1 MAARCWQGTVRHLT
15 LKFSHFL
22 EYSVYAYFFKVMF
35 IKHISVFVLVSL
47 SSAPQT
53 VKGFQ
58 RVQNKQNIW
67 IFCNLCGFL
76 IFNFNFNIVVCVYI
90 YILNIKMHYVKNL
103 QFYGKNKGFFIKK
116 RKKRMFL

>member
-1 MAARCWQGTVRHLT
+1 
-15 LKFSHFL
+15 
-22 EYSVYAYFFKVMF
+22 MF

-58 RVQNKQNIW
+58 RVQNKISGF
-67 IFCNLCGFL
+67 FCNLCGFL
-76 IFNFNFNIVVCVYI
+76 IFNFNFNIVVSVYI